1 MRRVILGMVATALMG
16 AAPLVKPAS
25 AAPAK
30 PSQAANERA
39 YDVTLVCYVVAVD
52 GNNQSD
58 HARALDGVRKMAKAL
73 GYDNKRMS
81 DDIFKMV
88 NVLGAKTRSDPTAIT
103 RNREGCRKL
112 GLVS

>member
-1 MRRVILGMVATALMG
+1 MRGVFLVVMAVSLLSVAK
-16 AAPLVKPAS
+16 AAPQPIATPAT
-25 AAPAK
+25 
-30 PSQAANERA
+30 AANERA

-52 GNNQSD
+52 GKNESD

-73 GYDNKRMS
+73 GYNNKRMS

-88 NVLGAKTRSDPTAIT
+88 TVLGAKTRSDPYAIT

-112 GLVS
+112 GLIS